1 MGGRGRG
8 PERRSSALVL
18 DRESGPCFQ
27 VRKLL
32 SAGEKIGPKSL
43 RGKSSRRGSE
53 NWGELQRSI
62 FEPRR
67 WETILPPGCGGGETS
82 LAKQSTSSLAALD
95 SIPLS
100 PGCLENLVPRT
111 AARAHSILCKV
122 RSIFLPPSQTP
133 TNYFA
138 DLSNTDEGHFN
149 YITHER
155 SPEAMSCLRAHGRIA
170 A

>member
-1 MGGRGRG
+1 MRVGGRGRG

-32 SAGEKIGPKSL
+32 SAGKKLGPKSL
-43 RGKSSRRGSE
+43 GGKSSRRGSE

-62 FEPRR
+62 FEPCR

-95 SIPLS
+95 SIPVS

-111 AARAHSILCKV
+111 AARAHSLVCKV
-122 RSIFLPPSQTP
+122 RSYFPPTK
-133 TNYFA
+133 
-138 DLSNTDEGHFN
+138 SNTNKLF
-149 YITHER
+149 R
-155 SPEAMSCLRAHGRIA
+155 
-170 A
+170 